1 MSAVLKVVGLCK
13 SFGARGEDL
22 QAVREVS
29 FQVEEGQCFGIVGE
43 SGSGKSTVARM
54 IMGLLEADDGDIFLD
69 GESLERYKKNR
80 RDWYRKVQMVFQTPV
95 DSFNPRITL
104 GKSIMSPMIHY
115 GWNRQDAKSR
125 MEELLRKVRLPGE
138 YSGRYPGQ
146 VSGGECQRAAIARA
160 VGVGPRLLICDEAT
174 SALDVSVQAE
184 IVELLRELQ
193 RDLGLTVLFISHDL
207 GLVQEICQEMA
218 VMHEGGIVE
227 QGETRKIIKN
237 PRQDYTKTLIESVL
251 DCPLPFDLAE

>member
-1 MSAVLKVVGLCK
+1 MESILKVDNLSKVF
-13 SFGARGEDL
+13 SRGGR
-22 QAVREVS
+22 QPVTAVKNVS
-29 FQVEEGQCFGIVGE
+29 FELMPGECLGVIGE

-115 GWNRQDAKSR
+115 GLNRQDAKSR
-125 MEELLRKVRLPGE
+125 MEELLRQVRLPGE

-160 VGVGPRLLICDEAT
+160 VGVCPRLLICYEAT
-174 SALDVSVQAE
+174 SSLDVSVQA
-184 IVELLRELQ
+184 
-193 RDLGLTVLFISHDL
+193 
-207 GLVQEICQEMA
+207 
-218 VMHEGGIVE
+218 
-227 QGETRKIIKN
+227 
-237 PRQDYTKTLIESVL
+237 
-251 DCPLPFDLAE
+251 